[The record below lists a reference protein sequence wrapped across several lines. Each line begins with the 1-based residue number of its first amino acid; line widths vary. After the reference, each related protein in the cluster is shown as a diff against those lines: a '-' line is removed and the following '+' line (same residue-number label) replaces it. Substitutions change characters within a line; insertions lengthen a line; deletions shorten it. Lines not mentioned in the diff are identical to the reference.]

1 MSRLKMLYYP
11 GCTMKASTSNG
22 LGFEESAI
30 AATEEL
36 GVELVEMEKWYCCN
50 TVYSMAS
57 DDLIRQ
63 VAPIRNLVKVQKTGE
78 DKVVSLCSMCTNT
91 LIMANSI
98 VNNEPDKLETINA
111 FMDTE
116 PEYKGEVEVLH
127 LLQVL
132 RDEVGMDKIK
142 KAIKKPLKGLT
153 LSPYYGCVLTR
164 PKEAAIDD
172 PVHPTLMRELL
183 EALGAVVIE
192 DPYQMECCGSY
203 HTVANKEIVADRTY
217 QIVESSKKRG
227 ADALVLTCP
236 LCQFNLDSRQVETK
250 ELYRNFTR
258 MPVLYFTQLLAIA
271 LGIDPAVCHF
281 ENHEVNP
288 LPLLESKGLVKIKKI
303 TN

>member
-1 MSRLKMLYYP
+1 MLYYP